1 MLYITD
7 ICIFIVLFQL
17 GTSKPTYK
25 QEFVV
30 AYNGPV
36 ALDSVKDEY
45 KAEIEKKLPSVQ
57 TTLQDMCTLNFGPE
71 ANVPDVVLSE
81 TVKFNV
87 TGSKVCIAVVAS
99 TTLELKTDV
108 VLD

>member
-1 MLYITD
+1 
-7 ICIFIVLFQL
+7 LFQL
-17 GTSKPTYK
+17 EASKPTYR

-30 AYNGPV
+30 VYNGTV
-36 ALDSVKDEY
+36 VVESVKDEY

-57 TTLQDMCTLNFGPE
+57 STLQHMCKINFGSE
-71 ANVPDVVLSE
+71 ATVPDVVLSK

-99 TTLELKTDV
+99 TTVDLKTDAG
-108 VLD
+108 LR